1 MYGYCRRLKNLLNY
15 PTRYLALQVSWGF
28 KYTSVETE
36 INKKMSRM
44 KKRQNFHPVLVR
56 EKIAPGK
63 QPTFGDATRRV
74 L

>member
-1 MYGYCRRLKNLLNY
+1 
-15 PTRYLALQVSWGF
+15 
-28 KYTSVETE
+28 
-36 INKKMSRM
+36 M

-63 QPTFGDATRRV
+63 QPTFRDATRRM

>member
-15 PTRYLALQVSWGF
+15 PTRYLALQVSLGF

-36 INKKMSRM
+36 INKEMSRM

-63 QPTFGDATRRV
+63 QPTFRDATRRV